1 MSEQKNDVIPFQEPI
16 QIEEIEKA
24 FQKCDIQCV
33 DKRVV
38 ARRVAEHISK
48 AVRAREKITRQKF
61 HSFFMRCI

>member
-1 MSEQKNDVIPFQEPI
+1 MRYP
-16 QIEEIEKA
+16 
-24 FQKCDIQCV
+24 CV